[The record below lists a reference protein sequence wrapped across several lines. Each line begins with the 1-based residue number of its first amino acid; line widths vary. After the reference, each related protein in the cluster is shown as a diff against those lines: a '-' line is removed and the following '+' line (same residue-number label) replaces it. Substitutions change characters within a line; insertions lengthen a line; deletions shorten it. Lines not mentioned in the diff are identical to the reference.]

1 MARQRQTQV
10 EVEYVQPSH
19 TKRNVA
25 IAAAVATGLAIAAK
39 KSGILDLKDI
49 KRAGVKEYL
58 AKQAEDRNLQRA
70 AKIAEE
76 APFKAAAEKSVDSM
90 HVPHFHGAKAGEFKP
105 KDTDPT
111 FPHFQENQN
120 MLKAR
125 EFYDKA
131 TQRHQQTIKFYPQA
145 SEHKYWS
152 APFDA
157 DNPPRPGRYV
167 HPDLH
172 AGLTKKWRDNQVKRA
187 MKKKIEAHR
196 AGEFLERKVAPTEFD
211 ISIKENRNK
220 NGQFSS
226 ANGPMITPRDMQN
239 AYHTEPSGKLKAGL
253 AAAGAVAGFGA
264 LVAASPG
271 LRRKILG
278 QAVKEVEEAAVPA
291 ADRKTIQS
299 ITHANNETRVAEAN
313 LAKLKTESEVAKVH
327 SHYAGVQQAADT
339 KVAEANQARL
349 KAELLAKQVSRQADR
364 AERKLAERDA
374 IHATL
379 QQIVEGKGATPIIQ
393 AKNRFNKDIGPIYH
407 PAEAMR
413 HVRERLVGGPGD
425 EGLLMRAKNSA
436 LTHERYLKEAKT
448 PTQVAHA
455 EISHAHYKERYNI
468 RLDQHRRL
476 NEVIPKI
483 ADPQERTKALSGLY
497 DEILSTD
504 SKIKARMDA
513 EHGAL
518 RAARAVEKANQLPK
532 NKPYGD
538 TVAIS
543 QRGYGAVQGRG
554 GKKKS
559 NNPGKKFSDHRLI
572 TLLSRR
578 LTRDDRVRSNVAVL
592 RPGMIQLTRSV
603 LL

>member
-1 MARQRQTQV
+1 
-10 EVEYVQPSH
+10 
-19 TKRNVA
+19 
-25 IAAAVATGLAIAAK
+25 
-39 KSGILDLKDI
+39 
-49 KRAGVKEYL
+49 
-58 AKQAEDRNLQRA
+58 
-70 AKIAEE
+70 
-76 APFKAAAEKSVDSM
+76 
-90 HVPHFHGAKAGEFKP
+90 
-105 KDTDPT
+105 
-111 FPHFQENQN
+111 
-120 MLKAR
+120 
-125 EFYDKA
+125 
-131 TQRHQQTIKFYPQA
+131 
-145 SEHKYWS
+145 
-152 APFDA
+152 
-157 DNPPRPGRYV
+157 
-167 HPDLH
+167 
-172 AGLTKKWRDNQVKRA
+172 
-187 MKKKIEAHR
+187 
-196 AGEFLERKVAPTEFD
+196 
-211 ISIKENRNK
+211 
-220 NGQFSS
+220 
-226 ANGPMITPRDMQN
+226 
-239 AYHTEPSGKLKAGL
+239 
-253 AAAGAVAGFGA
+253 
-264 LVAASPG
+264 
-271 LRRKILG
+271 
-278 QAVKEVEEAAVPA
+278 
-291 ADRKTIQS
+291 
-299 ITHANNETRVAEAN
+299 
-313 LAKLKTESEVAKVH
+313 
-327 SHYAGVQQAADT
+327 
-339 KVAEANQARL
+339 
-349 KAELLAKQVSRQADR
+349 
-364 AERKLAERDA
+364 
-374 IHATL
+374 
-379 QQIVEGKGATPIIQ
+379 
-393 AKNRFNKDIGPIYH
+393 
-407 PAEAMR
+407 
-413 HVRERLVGGPGD
+413 
-425 EGLLMRAKNSA
+425 LMRAKNSA